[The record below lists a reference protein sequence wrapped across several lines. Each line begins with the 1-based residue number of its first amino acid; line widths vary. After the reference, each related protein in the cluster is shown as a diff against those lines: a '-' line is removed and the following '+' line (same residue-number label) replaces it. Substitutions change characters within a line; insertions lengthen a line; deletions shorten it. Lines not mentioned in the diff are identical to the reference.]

1 MRENNLNDNKIKPI
15 CLRFQTV
22 AGDMFVAIITY
33 KSFLFIIVDMSLS
46 HFYTFRLR
54 KTFSVFTFCFIIILW
69 LVRKL

>member
-33 KSFLFIIVDMSLS
+33 ISPFYLLLLICLFHTFTLLDRGKHSLCLHSVLLSSFG
-46 HFYTFRLR
+46 
-54 KTFSVFTFCFIIILW
+54 
-69 LVRKL
+69 